1 MMNAEKGQ
9 VLSDRAV
16 WLLAASCGVVIAN
29 IYYNQSLLVDM
40 ARSIDPGVQD
50 IGLIPTLTQVG
61 FSLGLL
67 FLLPLGDTVERR
79 GLIVR
84 MASALC
90 VFLLLATFSPN
101 LAMLCVSSLL
111 IGVMATIAQQI
122 IPFGAQLAG
131 PARSGKVVGTLM
143 SGLLL
148 GVLLARS
155 VGAVVSAHAG
165 WRVMLGVAAVATAGT
180 VIVLRRALPLAAP
193 KATLPYPQLLQS
205 LWHLIKT
212 QPVLRQSSM
221 MGAMFFA
228 SFSVFWSTMALLLE
242 GAPFHYSG
250 DIVGLYGLVGAAG
263 ILASPMSGRMADR
276 GEGRKVLWGAGVL
289 AVAGYIVLRASGHSG
304 IGIAAGVVLL
314 DMGVWGAQT
323 ANQHR
328 IFAIAP
334 EARSRLNSVYMVCY
348 FAGGAFGS
356 AVGSIAWRLGGWHA
370 VTWVGG
376 ILAAVPL
383 LVLATSAREV
393 GSPVHSANR
402 A

>member
-1 MMNAEKGQ
+1 MSAEKGQ
-9 VLSDRAV
+9 VLTDRGV
-16 WLLAASCGVVIAN
+16 LLLAACCGVVIAN

-40 ARSIDPGVQD
+40 ARSIDPGAAA

-90 VFLLLATFSPN
+90 VFLVMATFSPN
-101 LAMLCVSSLL
+101 LTMLCISSLL

-131 PARSGKVVGTLM
+131 PGRSGKVVGSLM

-148 GVLLARS
+148 GVLLARA

-165 WRVMLGVAAVATAGT
+165 WRVMLGAAAVATAIAV
-180 VIVLRRALPLAAP
+180 VILRRELPVAAP
-193 KATLPYPQLLQS
+193 KANLKYGELLWS
-205 LWHLIKT
+205 LWELIKT

-228 SFSVFWSTMALLLE
+228 AFSVFWSTMALLLE

-250 DIVGLYGLVGAAG
+250 DIVGLYGFVGAAG
-263 ILASPMSGRMADR
+263 ILASPIAGRMADR
-276 GEGRKVLWGAGVL
+276 GAGRIVFWASCVL
-289 AVAGYIVLRASGHSG
+289 AVVAYLVLGASGHSG

-314 DMGVWGAQT
+314 DLAVWAAQT

-334 EARSRLNSVYMVCY
+334 EARSRLNAVYMVCY

-376 ILAAVPL
+376 ILAAIPSL
-383 LVLATSAREV
+383 ILVMSGRTVLRAASSA
-393 GSPVHSANR
+393 SR